1 LGLAR
6 STGWHLAASPVR
18 GWLDEQRGPIVT
30 RDNVSSASPHR
41 ATKAPTVLHA
51 RCEAGFLE
59 AHKDELEARGQL
71 PKDGPPW

>member
-1 LGLAR
+1 
-6 STGWHLAASPVR
+6 
-18 GWLDEQRGPIVT
+18 VT

-59 AHKDELEARGQL
+59 AHKD
-71 PKDGPPW
+71 